1 MKKWIR
7 RTLWLLGCLVI
18 LILAGATSLYV
29 IRDAETRPLDA
40 AARQELGG
48 TYLTTAMGTTHYQ
61 LAGEPDQPLIVL
73 VHGFSI
79 PSYIWNPTF
88 DFLRAQG
95 FRVLRF
101 DLFGRGLSDRPDIDY
116 AINDYVRQLQ
126 EVLTALDVQQ
136 PFSIVGM
143 SMGGAVVTR
152 FTHLN
157 PGLIDRVV
165 LLDPLVKMPDRPE
178 AKLLSI
184 PVLAEFAS
192 KAVVVPKIE
201 NGLPDLVLDPATFPD
216 WSEKFALQKSFEGY
230 AHAISKTVV
239 QLNAENFL
247 NDYTQLGNL
256 NKDVLLIWGRED
268 KVTPLADSE
277 VLKTLLPNVEFHL
290 IENAGHVPHYEK
302 PEQVNPLLQQ
312 FLQGTQTSAPISTI
326 EQP

>member
-1 MKKWIR
+1 MI
-7 RTLWLLGCLVI
+7 LLLLGL
-18 LILAGATSLYV
+18 LLYLPYRLQSRETSV
-29 IRDAETRPLDA
+29 LDA
-40 AARQELGG
+40 VTRQQLGG
-48 TYLTTAMGTTHYQ
+48 SYLQLPQGVVHYQ
-61 LAGEPDQPLIVL
+61 LAGKADAPVVVL
-73 VHGFSI
+73 VHGFSV
-79 PSYIWNPTF
+79 PAYLWDRTVVP
-88 DFLRAQG
+88 LQQAG
-95 FRVLRF
+95 YRVLRF

-152 FTHLN
+152 FTHQN

-192 KAVVVPKIE
+192 KALVVPKIE

-302 PEQVNPLLQQ
+302 PEQVNPLLRQ